1 MLAPIARKVDVF
13 FCPGKRF
20 GGRSMKA
27 TRTSAIVATV
37 CATSFA
43 GISPSLMAQVSS
55 SANEFI
61 TLGTMAGP
69 YPDPERSQPANA
81 LILGDDVYLIDAGDG
96 AAGRLVTAGYSMHS
110 LRAIFISHLHFDHI
124 GGLPAILGLR
134 FQTTA
139 PERVTIY
146 GPPGTRQAVDG
157 IYAFMQP
164 FIDTGIATTG
174 GAAQPADRDTEVVE
188 IRDGEILEFD
198 GLTVT
203 AVDNTH
209 LGIPGVEYDRDRYQS
224 LSFRFDLPDR
234 SIVYTGDTGPSG
246 AVEELARGA
255 DVLVAEMMDMEW
267 AIENVRRQNP
277 SIPQPVFER
286 VSNHLRTHHLTPLQ
300 VGEMATRVG
309 VGKVVV
315 THFSP
320 GFTDPDVVSGY
331 ERQVRAAYDGDVV
344 IANDLDRF

>member
-1 MLAPIARKVDVF
+1 MKSIRTTAIIAA
-13 FCPGKRF
+13 
-20 GGRSMKA
+20 M
-27 TRTSAIVATV
+27 
-37 CATSFA
+37 CATSFV
-43 GISPSLMAQVSS
+43 GIPASLMAQVSS
-55 SANEFI
+55 AANEFI

-69 YPDPERSQPANA
+69 YPSPERSQPANA
-81 LILGDDVYLIDAGDG
+81 LVLGDEVYLIDAGDG
-96 AAGRLVTAGYSMHS
+96 AVGQLVTAGYSMHAI
-110 LRAIFISHLHFDHI
+110 RAIFISHLHFDHI

-146 GPPGTRQAVDG
+146 GPPGTQQVVDG

-164 FIDTGIATTG
+164 FIDTGGATTG
-174 GAAQPADRDTEVVE
+174 RDPQSANRDTEVVE

-209 LGIPGVEYDRDRYQS
+209 LGMPGVEYDRDSYQS
-224 LSFRFDLPDR
+224 LSFRFDLSDR
-234 SIVYTGDTGPSG
+234 SIVYTGDTGPSE

-267 AIENVRRQNP
+267 AIENVLRENP

-286 VSNHLRTHHLTPLQ
+286 VSRHLRLHHLTPVQ
-300 VGEMATRVG
+300 VGEMATKAG
-309 VGKVVV
+309 VGEVVI
-315 THFSP
+315 THISP
-320 GFTDPDVVSGY
+320 GTTDPDVVSGY
-331 ERQVRAAYDGDVV
+331 EDQVKTAYDGEVV

>member
-1 MLAPIARKVDVF
+1 
-13 FCPGKRF
+13 
-20 GGRSMKA
+20 
-27 TRTSAIVATV
+27 
-37 CATSFA
+37 
-43 GISPSLMAQVSS
+43 MAQVSS

-61 TLGTMAGP
+61 TLGTEAGP
-69 YPDPERSQPANA
+69 YPNPERSQPAN
-81 LILGDDVYLIDAGDG
+81 
-96 AAGRLVTAGYSMHS
+96 
-110 LRAIFISHLHFDHI
+110 
-124 GGLPAILGLR
+124 
-134 FQTTA
+134 
-139 PERVTIY
+139 
-146 GPPGTRQAVDG
+146 
-157 IYAFMQP
+157 
-164 FIDTGIATTG
+164 
-174 GAAQPADRDTEVVE
+174 RDTEVVE

-234 SIVYTGDTGPSG
+234 SIVYTGDTGPSE

-309 VGKVVV
+309 VGRVVI

-320 GFTDPDVVSGY
+320 GFTDPDAVSGY
-331 ERQVRAAYDGDVV
+331 EHQVRAAYDGEVV